1 MPAATLR
8 RISMKA
14 LTRYQLILLGEQR
27 HITCEQ
33 LAQGCCPNSAAV
45 GVEPATSRSR
55 VQRSNHYTTEP
66 PTTSR
71 PLSQVSIYIVVIS
84 FRVILQ
90 GIPYA
95 MPPVGKLR
103 WRETVPLS
111 NDPTNCPS
119 ELDASRYG
127 SKCVQLDSSSALI
140 GDEDCLFLNV
150 WTPADIDVKTTRLS
164 VMVHVHDGGLMTGS
178 GHEPCKFISRS
189 RH

>member
-1 MPAATLR
+1 
-8 RISMKA
+8 
-14 LTRYQLILLGEQR
+14 
-27 HITCEQ
+27 
-33 LAQGCCPNSAAV
+33 
-45 GVEPATSRSR
+45 
-55 VQRSNHYTTEP
+55 
-66 PTTSR
+66 
-71 PLSQVSIYIVVIS
+71 
-84 FRVILQ
+84 
-90 GIPYA
+90 

-119 ELDASRYG
+119 ELDASRYS

-150 WTPADIDVKTTRLS
+150 WTPADIDVKTARLS